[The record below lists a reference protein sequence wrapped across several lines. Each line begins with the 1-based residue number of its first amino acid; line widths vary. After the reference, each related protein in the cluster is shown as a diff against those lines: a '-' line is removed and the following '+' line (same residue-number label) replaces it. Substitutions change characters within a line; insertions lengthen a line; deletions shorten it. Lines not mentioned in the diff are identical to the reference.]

1 MHRDLYTNPDK
12 FLFKDIF
19 TFIQIKSLE
28 GPYTYAND
36 FYPKGTRKL
45 EEEEKTLKEKKTSYA
60 STLFDV
66 MIMGY
71 YFYN

>member
-12 FLFKDIF
+12 FLFKDIV
-19 TFIQIKSLE
+19 TFIHRKSLE
-28 GPYTYAND
+28 GSYTYAND
-36 FYPKGTRKL
+36 FYPKGTMKL

-60 STLFDV
+60 STSFDA
-66 MIMGY
+66 MKMSY